1 MTTFTFETVDGS
13 GAGQSCLALDKEGN
27 PHIAY
32 ATHLQPATL
41 PNVMYAHRNA
51 GTWAL
56 ERLPTGA
63 IVEQSDENRVCLAI
77 DSQGNPQV
85 AYIDDSSNHLI
96 WAVKRGDSWT
106 FTHVPTRFLIDP
118 QNVDAISFQ
127 LELGGSDP
135 AAQDTPHFAFHDAGQ
150 QALGHTTIVDGK
162 LQATVVE
169 QIGIGVH
176 AECFDTG
183 LHPSL
188 AWDPHASPMLAYFN
202 INDTG
207 DLMALRNAT
216 LLNGTWQIALLV
228 PGGRKMGASVPVAFG
243 IRAVAY
249 FDVLNSALKVWAD
262 GEDRIVAPG
271 ILNGRLLP
279 SAAVNVFQQPRVAYE
294 DESKLKLASRDKFGE
309 WTVQIVDPAG
319 GFMPS
324 LAYDNLGNAHIA
336 YTAGNTLKYAKGTE
350 GPA

>member
-56 ERLPTGA
+56 ERLPTGT

-176 AECFDTG
+176 AEGFDTG

-271 ILNGRLLP
+271 NFLMAACFLRRPLMFFNNLALPTKTKASSNLPRATSSANGPSRSSILPVASCRRWLMTI
-279 SAAVNVFQQPRVAYE
+279 SA
-294 DESKLKLASRDKFGE
+294 
-309 WTVQIVDPAG
+309 
-319 GFMPS
+319 MPIS
-324 LAYDNLGNAHIA
+324 HTRQA
-336 YTAGNTLKYAKGTE
+336 TR
-350 GPA
+350 